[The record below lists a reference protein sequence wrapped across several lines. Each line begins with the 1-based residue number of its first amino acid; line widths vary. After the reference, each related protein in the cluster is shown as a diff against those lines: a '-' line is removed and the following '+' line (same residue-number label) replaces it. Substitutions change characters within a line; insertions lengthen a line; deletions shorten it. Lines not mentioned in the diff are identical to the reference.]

1 MLLNRV
7 KVLLG
12 ITNNDNEELLRE
24 IIEITEAKILNYIN
38 SSELPRQLEF
48 VLVELSIK
56 RFNRIGSEGFTSET
70 VDGKTMSYEE
80 SEFEGYEK
88 YLDDYI
94 CKNNINKGGKL
105 LNQLPILIQVA
116 MEVECQ
122 ELLKKIY
129 IEKWYWLCPIELF
142 YRA

>member
-24 IIEITEAKILNYIN
+24 IIEITKSKILSYIN
-38 SSELPRQLEF
+38 EIEIPTELEF

-70 VDGKTMSYEE
+70 VDGKTMSYED

-94 CKNNINKGGKL
+94 CKNNINKGFKL
-105 LNQLPILIQVA
+105 I
-116 MEVECQ
+116 
-122 ELLKKIY
+122 
-129 IEKWYWLCPIELF
+129 
-142 YRA
+142 